1 MDFKSVGKNICQC
14 RQKKHMRQE
23 ELAEKAGISP
33 NYLGALERGEKR
45 PSFTAFIKLANALEV
60 SADLLLADVTSVGY
74 TVKESVLAEKLEGLS
89 QQDRQEIYEVVD
101 VNLGCLGPDGGAA
114 GSRSSRQHGGANQQA
129 TERKLICQTHDG
141 FRFEAG
147 NFAQIHGFLLML
159 VKKI

>member
-1 MDFKSVGKNICQC
+1 MDFKSVGKNICRC

-101 VNLGCLGPDGGAA
+101 VMVRHAKQN
-114 GSRSSRQHGGANQQA
+114 
-129 TERKLICQTHDG
+129 RK
-141 FRFEAG
+141 
-147 NFAQIHGFLLML
+147 
-159 VKKI
+159 

>member
-1 MDFKSVGKNICQC
+1 
-14 RQKKHMRQE
+14 MRRAGQGVIIAMVLGEKIKDLRLACNLTQE

-101 VNLGCLGPDGGAA
+101 VMVRHAKQN
-114 GSRSSRQHGGANQQA
+114 
-129 TERKLICQTHDG
+129 RK
-141 FRFEAG
+141 
-147 NFAQIHGFLLML
+147 
-159 VKKI
+159 